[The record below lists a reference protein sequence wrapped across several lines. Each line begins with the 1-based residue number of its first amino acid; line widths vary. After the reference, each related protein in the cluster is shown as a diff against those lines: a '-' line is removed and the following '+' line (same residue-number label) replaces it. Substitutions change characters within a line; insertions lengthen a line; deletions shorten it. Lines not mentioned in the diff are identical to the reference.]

1 MRAVVR
7 CGSVPR
13 PGTILRRV
21 LAAAATAAT
30 LLSAA
35 SAQERV
41 DLDMV
46 TRIRQEGFHRSK
58 VMDLASE
65 LMDGIGPRV
74 TGSPNMKAANDWA
87 RAKFE
92 SWGLANAH
100 LESWGP
106 FGRGWTWEGCS
117 VRMLSPDTTQFIAIP
132 QAWTPGTGGPIRA
145 KAVRVNVT
153 AASDLEKF
161 HGKLAGAAVLFGE
174 WKAPKVE
181 DKPLSQRYDEK
192 GLEEIAGYAIPGAA
206 PSRFNREEY
215 LKRRELAKAARKF
228 FADEKVAAVLSEGTH
243 DGGTLGVQ
251 DGGSWKTSEPEGVP
265 WVVLTAEHFGRVSR
279 LLEREVPV
287 ELEIDVRD
295 RFLNGDPT
303 AWNTVAEIPG
313 TDKKGEVVMLG
324 AHLDSWQ
331 GGTGATDNGAGSVA
345 VMEAVRILETL
356 GVKPRRTIRIA
367 LWSGEEQGLFGS
379 QAYVAAHF
387 GSFPYTPEELE
398 KPSFMRKP
406 SGPLSVK
413 PEHAKLAGY
422 FNLDNGTGKVRGIYA
437 QENAGVVPI
446 FESWIA
452 PLRDLGVTTVTMN
465 DTSGTDHV
473 SFDAVGLPGFQ
484 FIQDEIEY
492 ESRTHH
498 TNMDVYERLQK
509 ADLMQ
514 ASVVMAVFVWQ
525 AANRDALLPRK
536 PLPRWEPE
544 KKDKAR
550 EETPAKQSGGG
561 AR

>member
-1 MRAVVR
+1 
-7 CGSVPR
+7 
-13 PGTILRRV
+13 LRLL

-74 TGSPNMKAANDWA
+74 TGSPNMKAANEWA
-87 RAKFE
+87 RTKFE

-132 QAWTPGTGGPIRA
+132 QAWTPGTNGPIRA
-145 KAVRVNVT
+145 KAVRVNVA

-192 GLEEIAGYAIPGAA
+192 RLEEIAGYSIPGIT

-228 FADEKVAAVLSEGTH
+228 FAEEKVAAVLSEGSH

-313 TDKKGEVVMLG
+313 TEKKGEVVMLG

-345 VMEAVRILETL
+345 AMEAVRILETL
-356 GVKPRRTIRIA
+356 GVKPRRTIRVA
-367 LWSGEEQGLFGS
+367 LWSGEEQGLLGS
-379 QAYVAAHF
+379 HAYVAEHF

-398 KPSFMRKP
+398 KPSFLRKP

-437 QENAGVVPI
+437 EENAGVVPI
-446 FESWIA
+446 FESWIK

-473 SFDAVGLPGFQ
+473 SFDTVGLPGFQ

-514 ASVVMAVFVWQ
+514 ASVVIAVFVWQ

-544 KKDKAR
+544 KKEKAR

>member
-1 MRAVVR
+1 MK
-7 CGSVPR
+7 
-13 PGTILRRV
+13 RV
-21 LAAAATAAT
+21 FAAAATAAT
-30 LLSAA
+30 LLSPA

-41 DLDMV
+41 DLDAV
-46 TRIRQEGFHRSK
+46 TRIRQEGFRRSK

-74 TGSPNMKAANDWA
+74 TGSPNMKAANEWA

-92 SWGLANAH
+92 SWGLVNAH

-117 VRMLSPDTTQFIAIP
+117 VRMLSPDSTQFIAIP
-132 QAWTPGTGGPIRA
+132 QAWTPGTNGPIRA
-145 KAVRVNVT
+145 KAVRVNAA
-153 AASDLEKF
+153 AASDLDKF

-192 GLEEIAGYAIPGAA
+192 GLGEIGAYAIPGAV
-206 PSRFNREEY
+206 PPRFNRDEY
-215 LKRRELAKAARKF
+215 QKRRELAKAARKF
-228 FADEKVAAVLSEGTH
+228 FADEKVAAVLSEGSH

-251 DGGSWKTSEPEGVP
+251 EGGSQKTGEPEGVP

-287 ELEIDVRD
+287 ELEIDVRA

-313 TDKKGEVVMLG
+313 TEKKGEVVMLG

-345 VMEAVRILETL
+345 AMEAVRILETL
-356 GVKPRRTIRIA
+356 GLKPRRTIRIA
-367 LWSGEEQGLFGS
+367 LWSGEEQGLLGS
-379 QAYVAAHF
+379 RAYVAEHF
-387 GSFPYTPEELE
+387 GSFPYTAEELE
-398 KPSFMRKP
+398 KPSFLRKP
-406 SGPLSVK
+406 SGPLSIK

-422 FNLDNGTGKVRGIYA
+422 FNLDNGTGKVRGIYVE
-437 QENAGVVPI
+437 ENAAVVPV
-446 FESWIA
+446 FEAWMA
-452 PLRDLGVTTVTMN
+452 PLKDLGVTTVTMN

-473 SFDAVGLPGFQ
+473 SFDTVGLPGFQ

-509 ADLMQ
+509 PDLMQ

-525 AANRDALLPRK
+525 AANRDAQLPRK

-544 KKDKAR
+544 KKEKAG
-550 EETPAKQSGGG
+550 EVTPAKPSGGG

>member
-1 MRAVVR
+1 MK
-7 CGSVPR
+7 
-13 PGTILRRV
+13 RV
-21 LAAAATAAT
+21 FAAAATAAT
-30 LLSAA
+30 LLSPA

-41 DLDMV
+41 DLDAV
-46 TRIRQEGFHRSK
+46 TRIRQEGFRRSK

-74 TGSPNMKAANDWA
+74 TGSPNMKAANEWA

-92 SWGLANAH
+92 SWGLVNAH

-132 QAWTPGTGGPIRA
+132 QAWTPGTNGPIRA
-145 KAVRVNVT
+145 KAVRVNVA
-153 AASDLEKF
+153 AASDLDKF

-174 WKAPKVE
+174 WKAPRVE

-192 GLEEIAGYAIPGAA
+192 GLGEIAAYAIPGVGPA
-206 PSRFNREEY
+206 RFNREEY
-215 LKRRELAKAARKF
+215 QKRRELAKVARKF
-228 FADEKVAAVLSEGTH
+228 FADEKVAAVLSEGSH

-251 DGGSWKTSEPEGVP
+251 EGGSQKTGEPEGVP
-265 WVVLTAEHFGRVSR
+265 WVVLTAEHFGRLSR

-287 ELEIDVRD
+287 ELEIDVRA

-313 TDKKGEVVMLG
+313 TEKKGEVVMLG

-345 VMEAVRILETL
+345 AMEAVRILETL
-356 GVKPRRTIRIA
+356 GLKPRRTIRIA
-367 LWSGEEQGLFGS
+367 LWSGEEQGLLGS
-379 QAYVAAHF
+379 RAYVAEHF

-398 KPSFMRKP
+398 KPSFLRKP
-406 SGPLSVK
+406 SGPLSIK

-422 FNLDNGTGKVRGIYA
+422 FNLDNGTGKVRGIYVE
-437 QENAGVVPI
+437 ENAAVVPV
-446 FESWIA
+446 FEAWMA
-452 PLRDLGVTTVTMN
+452 PLKDLGVTTVTMN

-473 SFDAVGLPGFQ
+473 SFDTVGLPGFQ

-514 ASVVMAVFVWQ
+514 ASIVMAVFVWQ
-525 AANRDALLPRK
+525 AANRDAQLPRK

-544 KKDKAR
+544 KKEKAG
-550 EETPAKQSGGG
+550 EETPAKPSGGG

>member
-1 MRAVVR
+1 
-7 CGSVPR
+7 
-13 PGTILRRV
+13 LRRL

-100 LESWGP
+100 LEGWGP

-132 QAWTPGTGGPIRA
+132 QAWTPATSGPIRA
-145 KAVRVNVT
+145 KAVRVNVV
-153 AASDLEKF
+153 AAADLEKF

-174 WKAPKVE
+174 WKDPKVQ

-192 GLEEIAGYAIPGAA
+192 GLEEVAGYAVPGAA
-206 PSRFNREEY
+206 PPRFNREEY

-228 FADEKVAAVLSEGTH
+228 FAEEKVSAVLSEGSH

-251 DGGSWKTSEPEGVP
+251 EGGSWKTSEPEGVP

-313 TDKKGEVVMLG
+313 TEKKGEVVMLG
-324 AHLDSWQ
+324 AHLDSWH

-345 VMEAVRILETL
+345 AMEAVRILETL

-367 LWSGEEQGLFGS
+367 LWSGEEQGLLGS
-379 QAYVAAHF
+379 RAYVAEHF

-398 KPSFMRKP
+398 KPSFLRKP

-437 QENAGVVPI
+437 EENAGVVPI
-446 FESWIA
+446 FESWIS

-473 SFDAVGLPGFQ
+473 SFDTVGLPGFQ

-509 ADLMQ
+509 SDLMQ

-525 AANRDALLPRK
+525 AANRDASLPRK

-544 KKDKAR
+544 KKEKAR

>member
-1 MRAVVR
+1 MK
-7 CGSVPR
+7 
-13 PGTILRRV
+13 RV
-21 LAAAATAAT
+21 FAAAATAAT
-30 LLSAA
+30 LLSPA

-41 DLDMV
+41 DLDAV
-46 TRIRQEGFHRSK
+46 TRIRQEGFRRSK

-74 TGSPNMKAANDWA
+74 TGSPNMKAANEWA

-92 SWGLANAH
+92 SWGLVNAH

-132 QAWTPGTGGPIRA
+132 QAWTPGTNGPIRA
-145 KAVRVNVT
+145 KAVRVNVA
-153 AASDLEKF
+153 AASDLDKF
-161 HGKLAGAAVLFGE
+161 RGKLAGAAVLFGE
-174 WKAPKVE
+174 WKAPRVE

-192 GLEEIAGYAIPGAA
+192 GLSEIAAYAIPGAV
-206 PSRFNREEY
+206 PPRFNREEY
-215 LKRRELAKAARKF
+215 LKRRELAKAARRF
-228 FADEKVAAVLSEGTH
+228 FADEKVAAVLSEGSH
-243 DGGTLGVQ
+243 DGGTLSVQ
-251 DGGSWKTSEPEGVP
+251 EGGSQKTSEPEGVP

-287 ELEIDVRD
+287 ELEIDVRA

-345 VMEAVRILETL
+345 AMEAVRILQTL
-356 GVKPRRTIRIA
+356 GLKPRRTIRIA
-367 LWSGEEQGLFGS
+367 LWSGEEQGLLGS
-379 QAYVAAHF
+379 QAYVAEHF
-387 GSFPYTPEELE
+387 GSFPYSPEELE
-398 KPSFMRKP
+398 KPSFLRKP
-406 SGPLSVK
+406 SGPLSIK

-422 FNLDNGTGKVRGIYA
+422 FNLDNGTGKVRGIYVE
-437 QENAGVVPI
+437 ENAAVVPV
-446 FESWIA
+446 FEAWMA
-452 PLRDLGVTTVTMN
+452 PLKDLGVTTVTMN

-544 KKDKAR
+544 KKEKAR
-550 EETPAKQSGGG
+550 EETPAKSPG
-561 AR
+561 A

>member
-1 MRAVVR
+1 M
-7 CGSVPR
+7 
-13 PGTILRRV
+13 
-21 LAAAATAAT
+21 
-30 LLSAA
+30 LSSA
-35 SAQERV
+35 SGQERV

-46 TRIRQEGFHRSK
+46 TRIRHEGFHRSQ

-74 TGSPNMKAANDWA
+74 TGSPKMKAANEWA
-87 RAKFE
+87 RGKFE
-92 SWGLANAH
+92 SWGLANAR

-106 FGRGWTWEGCS
+106 FGRGWTWDGCS

-132 QAWTPGTGGPIRA
+132 QAWTPGTNGPIRA
-145 KAVRVNVT
+145 KAFRVNATV
-153 AASDLEKF
+153 ASDLERF
-161 HGKLAGAAVLFGE
+161 RGTLAGTAVLFGE

-181 DKPLSQRYDEK
+181 DKPLSQRYEEK
-192 GLEEIAGYAIPGAA
+192 ELEAVAGFTIPGMA
-206 PSRFNREEY
+206 PPRFNREEY
-215 LKRRELAKAARKF
+215 ARRRELSKAARKF
-228 FADEKVAAVLSEGTH
+228 FTEEKVAAVLSEGSH
-243 DGGTLGVQ
+243 DGGTLSVQ
-251 DGGSWKTSEPEGVP
+251 DGGSYKAGEPEGVP

-287 ELEIDVRD
+287 ELEIDVSA
-295 RFLNGDPT
+295 RFLNDQPT

-331 GGTGATDNGAGSVA
+331 GGTGATDNGAGSVVA
-345 VMEAVRILETL
+345 MEAVRILQAI
-356 GVKPRRTIRIA
+356 GVRPRRTIRIA
-367 LWSGEEQGLFGS
+367 LWSGEEQGLLGS
-379 QAYVAAHF
+379 RAYVAEHF

-398 KPSFMRKP
+398 KPSFLQKP

-413 PEHAKLAGY
+413 PEHAKLSGY
-422 FNLDNGTGKVRGIYA
+422 FNLDNGTGKVRGIYV
-437 QENAGVVPI
+437 QENAAVVPL
-446 FESWIA
+446 FEAWMA
-452 PLRDLGVTTVTMN
+452 PLKDLGVTTVTMN

-473 SFDAVGLPGFQ
+473 SFDTVGLPGFQ

-492 ESRTHH
+492 NTHTHH

-509 ADLMQ
+509 TDLMQ

-525 AANRDALLPRK
+525 AANRDGLLPRK

-550 EETPAKQSGGG
+550 EETPAKSSGGG
-561 AR
+561 ARGKSRSER